1 MYDNAI
7 LSIYNISTQNNL
19 YVSCTDMTSVI
30 IENGIL
36 FKFRIDTGNTIIN
49 DYDNTYIKTKP
60 TVFIKNSLINNNIIV
75 TAGNI
80 DIYNSTIVTNIDP
93 STINTIIKIYDNTYV
108 SNIARGNSDNI
119 DNISIYNNA
128 IVNSVD
134 IIEHNISVYSNGSI
148 IKLIATQDNAE
159 YKGYCNVINNGYIE
173 EADIQGNI
181 YLNINNAIVNS
192 ANFQSHR
199 GAITIQ
205 SNGIINSLYVNSPF
219 SQYQS
224 YNQYNNLYL
233 NNYRQYFKCIIRK

>member
-1 MYDNAI
+1 MYDNTI

-36 FKFRIDTGNTIIN
+36 SNISANKGSTFVYDL
-49 DYDNTYIKTKP
+49 DYIQIKP
-60 TVFIKNSLINNNIIV
+60 TIFIKNSLINNINID
-75 TAGNI
+75 AGNI
-80 DIYNSTIVTNIDP
+80 DIYNYTVISNITP
-93 STINTIIKIYDNTYV
+93 RHINTTIRIYDDTYV
-108 SNIARGNSDNI
+108 SNITRGNSDNI